1 MGRAMSEAAA
11 FYRHLKELF
20 GTDPARG
27 QHRSSRSDRLSQ
39 RGGSQPF
46 EPGREPRGLGRLID
60 SLADE
65 LGWTSPLAKSE
76 LIAAW
81 TDVVGDETAKHSEP
95 VGIENGVLTVRCDST
110 GWSTQL
116 RLMRGE
122 LLAHIERRFPD
133 AGVESIRFLGPD
145 VPSWKRGP
153 RSVPGRGPRDTYG

>member
-1 MGRAMSEAAA
+1 MSEASS

-20 GTDPARG
+20 GTDPGWG
-27 QHRSSRSDRLSQ
+27 QRRPARSDRTAS
-39 RGGSQPF
+39 RTGSLPF
-46 EPGREPRGLGRLID
+46 EPGREPRGLGGLID
-60 SLADE
+60 SLAEE

-76 LIAAW
+76 LISAW
-81 TDVVGDETAKHSEP
+81 ADVVGEETAKHSEP
-95 VGIENGVLTVRCDST
+95 AGIEEGVLTVRCDST
-110 GWSTQL
+110 GWATQL

-122 LLAHIERRFPD
+122 LLVHIERRFPQ

>member
-1 MGRAMSEAAA
+1 MSEASSY
-11 FYRHLKELF
+11 YRHLKELF
-20 GTDPARG
+20 GKDPGYGQRRSARTDRAAA
-27 QHRSSRSDRLSQ
+27 

-46 EPGREPRGLGRLID
+46 EPGREPRGLGGLID

-81 TDVVGDETAKHSEP
+81 ADVVGEETAKHSEP
-95 VGIENGVLTVRCDST
+95 VGIEDGVLTVRCDST
-110 GWSTQL
+110 SWATQL
-116 RLMRGE
+116 RLMRTE
-122 LLAHIERRFPD
+122 LLVHIERRFER

>member
-1 MGRAMSEAAA
+1 MSEAAS

-20 GTDPARG
+20 GTDPGRG
-27 QHRSSRSDRLSQ
+27 QRRSARSERAASRT
-39 RGGSQPF
+39 GSQPF
-46 EPGREPRGLGRLID
+46 EPGREPRGLGLLID

-76 LIAAW
+76 LISAW
-81 TDVVGDETAKHSEP
+81 SDVVGDETAKHSEP
-95 VGIENGVLTVRCDST
+95 AGIEQGVLTVRCDST
-110 GWSTQL
+110 GWATQL

-122 LLAHIERRFPD
+122 LLVHIERRFPQ